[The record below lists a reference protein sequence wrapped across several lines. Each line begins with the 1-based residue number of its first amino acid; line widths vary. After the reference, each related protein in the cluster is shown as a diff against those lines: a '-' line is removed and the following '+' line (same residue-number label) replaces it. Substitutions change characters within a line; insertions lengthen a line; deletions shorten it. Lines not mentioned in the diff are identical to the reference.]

1 MISSIFKFI
10 FDDPKIFNCIILF
23 LYSCAALRWFVA
35 KDFGNGMYWVSAFMI
50 TFTVT
55 FLMKH

>member
-1 MISSIFKFI
+1 MTDLIM
-10 FDDPKIFNCIILF
+10 DPRLFNLVILF
-23 LYSCAALRWFVA
+23 LYALSATRWFIA
-35 KDFGNGMYWVSAFMI
+35 GSFGDGMYWVSAFMI

>member
-1 MISSIFKFI
+1 MMLRLFT
-10 FDDPKIFNCIILF
+10 DPRLFNCVILT
-23 LYSCAALRWFVA
+23 LYAAAALRWFVA
-35 KDFGNGMYWVSAFMI
+35 GKFGDGMYWVSAFMI

>member
-1 MISSIFKFI
+1 MLHWLF
-10 FDDPKIFNCIILF
+10 DPKVFNCVILF
-23 LYSCAALRWFVA
+23 LYACSATRWFCA
-35 KDFGNGMYWVSAFMI
+35 GKFGDGMYWVSAFMI